1 MTVERQEML
10 ARLDVFVGEW
20 SLEPR
25 FPGGPAVTAR

>member
-25 FPGGPAVTAR
+25 FPGRAVAAG